1 MGYKCQ
7 FGCETNNLNS
17 PQPFPSAIP
26 NYLDQEWQSLGAGQS
41 LLTDTWWIWTHLSKE
56 KHSRVIPESHVAV
69 LFLFFSLKMCF
80 RKSCPIL
87 FFLNHTTWTSS
98 VWMMEEKEHFWIWEC
113 HHQENELL
121 DELTLQP
128 SITHTVRLHA
138 HTWKP
143 TPHSLSPT
151 LYWPGLVNRAGCV
164 RISLPQHKAE
174 FPLRIGERESETVF
188 VYAKVK

>member
-69 LFLFFSLKMCF
+69 LFLFKNVFQKIMSH
-80 RKSCPIL
+80 PL
-87 FFLNHTTWTSS
+87 FFKPHHLNLLSLDDGREGTFLNLRMSSSRKRAAGWAHTTTFNHTHCMHTHENQPLTHS
-98 VWMMEEKEHFWIWEC
+98 VPPF
-113 HHQENELL
+113 
-121 DELTLQP
+121 T
-128 SITHTVRLHA
+128 
-138 HTWKP
+138 
-143 TPHSLSPT
+143 
-151 LYWPGLVNRAGCV
+151 GLGW
-164 RISLPQHKAE
+164 
-174 FPLRIGERESETVF
+174 
-188 VYAKVK
+188 

>member
-69 LFLFFSLKMCF
+69 LFLFFSLKMYF

-87 FFLNHTTWTSS
+87 FFFKPHHLNLLSLDDGREGTFLNLRMSSSRKRAAGWAHTTTFNHTHCAPARTHMKTNPSLTQS
-98 VWMMEEKEHFWIWEC
+98 HP
-113 HHQENELL
+113 LL
-121 DELTLQP
+121 
-128 SITHTVRLHA
+128 A
-138 HTWKP
+138 W
-143 TPHSLSPT
+143 
-151 LYWPGLVNRAGCV
+151 AG
-164 RISLPQHKAE
+164 K
-174 FPLRIGERESETVF
+174 
-188 VYAKVK
+188 